1 MKKINLYEPFSDEKE
16 LEAVKR
22 VLDSG
27 WWKEGPEC
35 EKLEEEFCEFTG
47 AKHAISVNSATV
59 GLDLVFKAY
68 NIKDCDVI
76 MPAMTFVAT
85 GLAALYNNCN
95 VIFAD
100 INRENLTIDLGDV
113 RKKITPN
120 TKAIILQHQS
130 GYPADIIGFEEFK
143 EKGILIIEDAAHGMG
158 SFFGGEHVGARNPSV
173 FSFNVVK
180 NVAAGE
186 GGMITVPD
194 ENIAKRLKALRWYGI
209 EGNTFSREGMQ
220 KKWDYI
226 INEIGYKYHFN
237 DILASIARVQL
248 KRLPQTNARREML
261 ATLYDELFKVSR
273 VTYMKI
279 PGNITSSRHQY
290 IIRVDAMIRDKMI
303 EHLNANGIGASVH
316 YKPINQ
322 YPIFANSY
330 GTPTTNRVW
339 EEMITL
345 PLHPK
350 LTEDDIKRIV
360 DTVNNFYANK

>member
-1 MKKINLYEPFSDEKE
+1 MKKINLYEPFSNEKE

-47 AKHAISVNSATV
+47 AKNAISVASATV

-95 VIFAD
+95 IIFAD
-100 INRENLTIDLGDV
+100 INKDTLTIDLRDV
-113 RKKITPN
+113 RSKITPR
-120 TKAIILQHQS
+120 TKAIVLQHQS
-130 GYPADIIGFEEFK
+130 GYPCDIIGFEEFK
-143 EKGILIIEDAAHGMG
+143 DKGILIIEDAAHGMG
-158 SFFGGEHVGARNPSV
+158 SYFGNEHVGVRNPSV

-180 NVAAGE
+180 NVASGE

-194 ENIAKRLKALRWYGI
+194 DDVAKRLKALRWYGI
-209 EGNTFSREGMQ
+209 EGNTFDREGQ
-220 KKWDYI
+220 KRKWDYV
-226 INEIGYKYHFN
+226 INEVGYKYHFN

-248 KRLPQTNARREML
+248 DRLPQTNAKRQML
-261 ATLYDELFKVSR
+261 SILYDELFKVSR
-273 VTYMKI
+273 VNFLHI

-290 IIRVDAMIRDKMI
+290 IIKVPNGDRDKMLSY
-303 EHLNANGIGASVH
+303 LNENGIGASVH
-316 YKPINQ
+316 YKPINK
-322 YPIFANSY
+322 YPIFPNSC
-330 GTPTTNRVW
+330 GTPVTDEVW
-339 EEMITL
+339 QRMITL

-350 LTEDDIKRIV
+350 MEPDDVKRIV
-360 DTVNNFYANK
+360 ETVNNFYAKR